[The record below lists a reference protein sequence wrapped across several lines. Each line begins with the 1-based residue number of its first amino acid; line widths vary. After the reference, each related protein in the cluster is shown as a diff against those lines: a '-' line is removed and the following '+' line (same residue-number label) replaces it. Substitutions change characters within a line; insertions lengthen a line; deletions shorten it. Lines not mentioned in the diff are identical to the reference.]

1 VVMFM
6 NEFLEMSAAKRR
18 DPNYI
23 QISGDVK
30 KDVCLRF
37 KAACTLKQLSVG
49 EGLEQA
55 MILWLEDEKN
65 KNDQTS

>member
-1 VVMFM
+1 ML
-6 NEFLEMSAAKRR
+6 ESLEMSAAKRR

-30 KDVCLRF
+30 KDIALKF
-37 KAACTLKQLSVG
+37 KAACTLNQISVG

-55 MILWLEDEKN
+55 MSLWLEQTKN
-65 KNDQTS
+65 KPD

>member
-1 VVMFM
+1 MI
-6 NEFLEMSAAKRR
+6 L
-18 DPNYI
+18 

-55 MILWLEDEKN
+55 MTLWLEDEKN

>member
-1 VVMFM
+1 MI
-6 NEFLEMSAAKRR
+6 ETLEMSAAKRR

-30 KDVCLRF
+30 KEIALKF
-37 KAACTLKQLSVG
+37 KAACTLNQMSVG

-55 MILWLEDEKN
+55 MSLWLEQAKN
-65 KNDQTS
+65 KPD

>member
-1 VVMFM
+1 MIE
-6 NEFLEMSAAKRR
+6 NLEMSAAKRR

-30 KDVCLRF
+30 KEIALKF
-37 KAACTLKQLSVG
+37 KAACTLNQISVG

-55 MILWLEDEKN
+55 MSLWLEQAKN
-65 KNDQTS
+65 KPD